1 MQTILIIEDE
11 TRIAHWV
18 REYFEQAGF
27 RALTA
32 ADGSIGLGI
41 AQTEHPD
48 LIILDLMLPG
58 MDGMEIC
65 RNLRRDSDVPI
76 IMLTARAKEAIAYL
90 VWSWVPTTTLSSLSA
105 PGS

>member
-41 AQTEHPD
+41 AQTENP
-48 LIILDLMLPG
+48 
-58 MDGMEIC
+58 
-65 RNLRRDSDVPI
+65 
-76 IMLTARAKEAIAYL
+76 L
-90 VWSWVPTTTLSSLSA
+90 VS
-105 PGS
+105 